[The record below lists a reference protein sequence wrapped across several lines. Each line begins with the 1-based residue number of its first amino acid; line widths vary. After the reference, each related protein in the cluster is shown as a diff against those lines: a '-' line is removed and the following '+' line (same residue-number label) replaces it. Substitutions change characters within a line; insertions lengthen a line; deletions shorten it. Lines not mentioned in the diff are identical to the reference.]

1 MATSDQQ
8 KRFLEAIADDTQ
20 PLIYCHAALT
30 YSVYVTQ
37 LIQTA
42 PYKREESS
50 RQEPVFTLRMVET
63 ATGATGVNAQE
74 HFLLAAADDVAPL
87 HYTDPR
93 GDVHRVILTQLSK
106 SRPFKFEGRVEPVMQ
121 LTLVDAWSGFSITDA
136 EGATVATVTAVS
148 LYDYV
153 TAKWG
158 PGEDARWSFAQWG

>member
-1 MATSDQQ
+1 MTTADTQ
-8 KRFLEAIADDTQ
+8 KRFLEAIASDTQ
-20 PLIYCHAALT
+20 PLTYVHAALT

-42 PYKREESS
+42 PYKHAGRD
-50 RQEPVFTLRMVET
+50 EPVFTLRMVET

-93 GDVHRVILTQLSK
+93 GDVHRVILTQISK
-106 SRPFKFEGRVEPVMQ
+106 SRPFKFEGRVEPVWS
-121 LTLVDAWSGFSITDA
+121 LVMVDSWSGFSIQDSEA
-136 EGATVATVTAVS
+136 AKVAAIAAVS
-148 LYDYV
+148 PYDYV

-158 PGEDARWSFAQWG
+158 PGEDARWGFSQWG